1 MFRLSLFVLMF
12 SVLAFYPSS
21 SRASD
26 ADYVILPGDVLQIT
40 VWKEEG
46 MDQEIVVLPSGAFT
60 FPLIGTLNAKG
71 KKPSVLKDEI
81 LERLKPFIQEA
92 SVTVT
97 VKAPLGH
104 KVSVIGE
111 VLEPGDV
118 LLSSET
124 SITQAIS
131 QSGGFTPYAD
141 QGDIL
146 VIRRN
151 EDGVKEK
158 IEFSFSRFS
167 KGRSLEDDIDLKP
180 GDVVVVP
187 ASGLF

>member
-1 MFRLSLFVLMF
+1 MFRLALFALVVVSF
-12 SVLAFYPSS
+12 VPFAAKANNYE
-21 SRASD
+21 
-26 ADYVILPGDVLQIT
+26 YTILPGDVLQIS

-46 MDQEIVVLPSGAFT
+46 MDQEIVILPSGAFT
-60 FPLIGTLNAKG
+60 FPLIGTLNAKD
-71 KKPSVLKDEI
+71 KTPAALQEEI
-81 LERLKPFIQEA
+81 LLRLRPFIQEA
-92 SVTVT
+92 AVTVT

-104 KVSVIGE
+104 KASVIGE
-111 VLEPGDV
+111 VMTPGDV

-146 VIRRN
+146 VIRKN
-151 EDGVKEK
+151 ASGIKEK
-158 IEFSFSRFS
+158 IEFSFSRFA
-167 KGRSLEDDIDLKP
+167 KGRNLEDDISLKP

-187 ASGLF
+187 ASGLL

>member
-1 MFRLSLFVLMF
+1 MLRLTLFVLLF
-12 SVLAFYPSS
+12 SVFAVSNAQANTS
-21 SRASD
+21 
-26 ADYVILPGDVLQIT
+26 DYVILPGDVLQIT

-71 KKPSVLKDEI
+71 KSPAVLKQEI
-81 LERLKPFIQEA
+81 LQRLQPLIQEA
-92 SVTVT
+92 AVTVT

-104 KVSVIGE
+104 KASVIGE
-111 VLEPGDV
+111 VKEPGDIV
-118 LLSSET
+118 LSSET
-124 SITQAIS
+124 SISEAIS

-141 QGDIL
+141 QGEIL
-146 VIRRN
+146 VVREN
-151 EDGVKEK
+151 ANGVKEK

-167 KGRSLEDDIDLKP
+167 KGKNLEDDIDLKP